1 MIFSMNDMRKDG
13 VILSNARSENEILQE
28 ADHLYSKKNGLTFE
42 EVAPKGPPEN
52 MVSIDEYFSHPQTYD
67 FLLDVRSSA
76 EFAESHIPNAINFEI
91 LDNYQRREV
100 GILYKNRGKQIAT
113 QKALD
118 FANPKL
124 KELKKITQSK
134 KSILIYCWRGGGR
147 SAFVFEA
154 LRKIGLNNI
163 SRLKGGYKA
172 YRKWVH
178 NKLYQTTYPKLIIVK
193 GMTGVGK
200 TELLHKISSNFRVLD
215 LEYNARHC
223 ASSFG
228 SIPYELRNQY
238 EIPSQ
243 KLFEDRIF
251 GQLYLSQTPI
261 SAVGVLVE
269 SESRKIGHRKIPPA
283 LFEAMLASNTIEVT
297 ANLDS
302 RVNRIYNE
310 YVGSNQAGVELLKR
324 DLKKIQRY
332 LSSQKFQSMQDS
344 LNKLNLKEFISDC
357 LVNYYDQRY
366 AGNYNQKT
374 VAKIDNSDSE
384 EGYQQLMHFLSRD
397 SC

>member
-1 MIFSMNDMRKDG
+1 MIFSLDDMRKDG
-13 VILSNARSENEILQE
+13 VILSNARSEEEILNE
-28 ADHLYSKKNGLTFE
+28 ADHLYSEKSGLKFE
-42 EVAPKGPPEN
+42 EVAPKGPPES

-67 FLLDVRSSA
+67 FVLDVRSSA
-76 EFAESHIPNAINFEI
+76 EFAESHIPSAINFEI

-118 FANPKL
+118 FATPKL
-124 KELKKITQSK
+124 QELEKITQSK
-134 KSILIYCWRGGGR
+134 KSIIIYCWRGGGR

-154 LRKIGLNNI
+154 LRKIGIQNT

-178 NKLYQTTYPKLIIVK
+178 NKLYQTNYPKLIVVK

-200 TELLHKISSNFRVLD
+200 TELLKRISSEFRVLD

-228 SIPYELRNQY
+228 SIPYELKNQY

-251 GQLYLSQTPI
+251 NQLYLNKTPAA
-261 SAVGVLVE
+261 SVGILVE
-269 SESRKIGHRKIPPA
+269 SESRKIGHRKIPPF
-283 LFEAMLASNTIEVT
+283 LFEAMLASNTIEIT
-297 ANLDS
+297 ATLDS
-302 RVNRIYNE
+302 RVNRIYKE

-344 LNKLNLKEFISDC
+344 LDKLELKEFISDC

-374 VAKIDNSDSE
+374 IAKIDNSDSDK
-384 EGYQQLMHFLSRD
+384 GYRQLLQVLS
-397 SC
+397 SNS

>member
-1 MIFSMNDMRKDG
+1 M
-13 VILSNARSENEILQE
+13 
-28 ADHLYSKKNGLTFE
+28 
-42 EVAPKGPPEN
+42 
-52 MVSIDEYFSHPQTYD
+52 
-67 FLLDVRSSA
+67 DVRSSA

-118 FANPKL
+118 FATPKL
-124 KELKKITQSK
+124 QELEKITQSK
-134 KSILIYCWRGGGR
+134 KSIIIYCWRGGGR

-154 LRKIGLNNI
+154 LRKIGIQNT

-178 NKLYQTTYPKLIIVK
+178 NKLYQTNYPKLIVVK

-200 TELLHKISSNFRVLD
+200 TELLKRISSEFRVLD

-228 SIPYELRNQY
+228 SIPYELKNQY

-251 GQLYLSQTPI
+251 NQLYLNKTPAA
-261 SAVGVLVE
+261 SVGILVE
-269 SESRKIGHRKIPPA
+269 SESRKIGHRKIPPS
-283 LFEAMLASNTIEVT
+283 LFEAMLASNTIEIT
-297 ANLDS
+297 ATLDS
-302 RVNRIYNE
+302 RVNRIYKE
-310 YVGSNQAGVELLKR
+310 YVGTNQAGVELLKR

-344 LNKLNLKEFISDC
+344 LDKLELKEFISDC

-374 VAKIDNSDSE
+374 IAKIDNSDSDK
-384 EGYQQLMHFLSRD
+384 GYRQLFQFLS
-397 SC
+397 SNS